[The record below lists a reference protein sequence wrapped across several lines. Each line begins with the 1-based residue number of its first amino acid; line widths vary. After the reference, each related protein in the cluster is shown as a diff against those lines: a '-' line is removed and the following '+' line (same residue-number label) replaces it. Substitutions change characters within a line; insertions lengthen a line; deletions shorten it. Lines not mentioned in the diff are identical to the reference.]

1 MNSVDRKPPDIPG
14 GHAEPVFLE
23 PWHAEIFSLAVA
35 LNRKGI
41 FTWSE
46 WVEAFSSAM
55 REIPADEGESPETAY
70 HRRWLA
76 ALERLV
82 VQRGLSSRQE
92 MARRK
97 EEWRR
102 AYLRTPHGQPVTLE
116 RGLQVVELPQHGATH
131 APSHAPS
138 RHAARPEPVAVSAAR
153 GAKRNSAGSTRA
165 V

>member
-1 MNSVDRKPPDIPG
+1 MNSIDRLPPDIPG

-35 LNRKGI
+35 LNRKGV

-46 WVEAFSSAM
+46 WVETFSSAV
-55 REIPADEGESPETAY
+55 REIPTDEGESPETAY
-70 HRRWLA
+70 YCRWLA

-82 VQRGLSSRQE
+82 AQRGLSSREE

-102 AYLRTPHGQPVTLE
+102 AYLRTPHGESIALE
-116 RGLQVVELPQHGATH
+116 RGLEVVELHHHEAAH
-131 APSHAPS
+131 AHSRAPN

-153 GAKRNSAGSTRA
+153 VGPQNSATSIRS